1 MRQIKIWKREG
12 YSYDYPDWVKSLVAR
27 GKVVPSQAK
36 LRLWVDVPAGGQVD
50 CYNGDSIVWISEGNK
65 ELTLVIRGDR
75 PVDNE
80 WFETVSL
87 KSIASDSV
95 LKAIDTVG
103 KFLKDGLQTEVFDQ
117 FGRYKAKDMVVDLGE
132 LKKWLNS

>member
-27 GKVVPSQAK
+27 GKVVPNQEA
-36 LRLWVDVPAGGQVD
+36 LRLWVDVPSGGQED
-50 CYNGDSIVWISEGNK
+50 CYIGDSIVWISEGNK
-65 ELTLVIRGDR
+65 ELTLVIPDGH
-75 PVDNE
+75 PVSNE
-80 WFETVSL
+80 WLETVPL

-95 LKAIDTVG
+95 RKAIDTVG
-103 KFLKDGLQTEVFDQ
+103 KFLKDGLQTDVFEQ
-117 FGRYKAKDMVVDLGE
+117 FGRYQAKDLVVDLGE